1 VEGNRTERSRLNPRM
16 GKPLKTPQPA
26 SRLEKL
32 RCVIARVRIMDTGRR
47 ALAARSNEK
56 PRLWPA
62 GAR

>member
-1 VEGNRTERSRLNPRM
+1 M